1 MNKVRTKI
9 SEIKLFNAIAPV
21 SLKIFPEED
30 YKVSPEV
37 KDPEAIIL
45 RSYNLHH
52 MEISPK
58 LNAIARAGAGVN
70 NIPVEKCTDH
80 GVVVFNTPGANANA
94 VKEAV
99 IASMLMSTRN
109 LLDGVQWTKTL
120 TGNEE
125 LVPQLVEAGKKKFVG
140 MEIAGKKV
148 GIVGLGAVGALV
160 ANGLQALG
168 MEVIGYDP
176 YISVDTAWGLSTDV
190 KRAHD
195 IDEVL
200 TECDFITLHVPLTDE
215 TEGFMNEDV
224 FQKLKKGVQI
234 LNFSR
239 GELVNDA
246 DLKVAIDNGIVGR
259 YITDFPNDQVL
270 QMNNVIAVPHLGAST
285 KEAEENCAIM
295 AAKQV
300 KDFLET
306 GNIKN
311 SVNFPNVYLPYTNKP
326 RITVVHRNIPNMVG
340 QIATILAEQSVNI
353 ADMINSGR
361 ESIAYTMIDMDHAVA
376 SYDMQKIEDQ
386 IKQIPGV
393 IKLRIIQH

>member
-1 MNKVRTKI
+1 
-9 SEIKLFNAIAPV
+9 
-21 SLKIFPEED
+21 
-30 YKVSPEV
+30 
-37 KDPEAIIL
+37 
-45 RSYNLHH
+45 
-52 MEISPK
+52 
-58 LNAIARAGAGVN
+58 

-215 TEGFMNEDV
+215 TE
-224 FQKLKKGVQI
+224 
-234 LNFSR
+234 
-239 GELVNDA
+239 
-246 DLKVAIDNGIVGR
+246 
-259 YITDFPNDQVL
+259 
-270 QMNNVIAVPHLGAST
+270 
-285 KEAEENCAIM
+285 
-295 AAKQV
+295 
-300 KDFLET
+300 
-306 GNIKN
+306 
-311 SVNFPNVYLPYTNKP
+311 
-326 RITVVHRNIPNMVG
+326 
-340 QIATILAEQSVNI
+340 
-353 ADMINSGR
+353 
-361 ESIAYTMIDMDHAVA
+361 
-376 SYDMQKIEDQ
+376 
-386 IKQIPGV
+386 
-393 IKLRIIQH
+393 